1 MFILKHCRCRFR
13 ILSKKVHLRVRE
25 CFDVFSEAVSNSFEP
40 NTTERRT
47 CSCSR
52 WVLIKN
58 KYLPNRFRAEACQV
72 CIRFLPEIC
81 FIETLLLTNLGNLAG
96 MRSQTEIEIL
106 VSTRPENCS
115 TISDTKVC
123 QQLCPT
129 FHYFLNYFINF

>member
-1 MFILKHCRCRFR
+1 MFIQKHYDVDFGFYLKKFTSEFENV
-13 ILSKKVHLRVRE
+13 LM
-25 CFDVFSEAVSNSFEP
+25 CFMKQLVIALNQIQPKGALLNVLGG
-40 NTTERRT
+40 
-47 CSCSR
+47 
-52 WVLIKN
+52 LIKN

-72 CIRFLPEIC
+72 CIRFLQEIC

-96 MRSQTEIEIL
+96 MSQTEIEIL